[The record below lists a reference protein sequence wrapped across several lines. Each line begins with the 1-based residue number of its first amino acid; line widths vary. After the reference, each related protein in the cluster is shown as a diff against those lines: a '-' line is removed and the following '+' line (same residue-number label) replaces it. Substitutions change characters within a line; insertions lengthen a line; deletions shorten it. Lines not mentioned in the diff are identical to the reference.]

1 MHALFLEASSVKL
14 QRSAIIEAYLHA
26 SSSHD
31 VTRDEN
37 DTAGTD
43 VASGPPG
50 GDGEAGS
57 GEADQWAKQ
66 VGTYVPRPAG
76 NRSHTHCVAPRC

>member
-1 MHALFLEASSVKL
+1 VGQVAVMHALFLEASSVKL

-31 VTRDEN
+31 VTREEN

-66 VGTYVPRPAG
+66 VSPPQHCATY
-76 NRSHTHCVAPRC
+76 NIHSY